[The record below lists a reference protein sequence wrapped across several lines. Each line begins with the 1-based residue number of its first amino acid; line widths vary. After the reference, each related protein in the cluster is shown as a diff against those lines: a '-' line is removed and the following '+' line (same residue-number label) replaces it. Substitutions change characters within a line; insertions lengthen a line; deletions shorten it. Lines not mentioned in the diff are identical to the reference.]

1 MGIAER
7 REREKEQRRNDIID
21 AAEKVFFSKG
31 LEDASMDEV
40 AESAEL
46 SKGTLYL
53 YFKSK
58 EELYLAI
65 HLRGNRI
72 LRDMFAKAV
81 NTPQNGLEKTRAVG
95 WSYFEY
101 YQNYPNYFN
110 AMIYYESRE
119 IDFADSSPVAQQ
131 CLLLGK
137 ETLDILAGAIVEGIE
152 DGSIRSSVDPV
163 KTAISLWGQ
172 TTGIIQII
180 ALKADIIKH
189 NYQLNAEEIVDY
201 TFDLIYH
208 SLKSE

>member
-7 REREKEQRRNDIID
+7 REREKEQRKSDIID

-31 LEDASMDEV
+31 LDDASMDEV
-40 AESAEL
+40 AENAEL

-53 YFKSK
+53 YFKNK

-81 NTPQNGLEKTRAVG
+81 STSQSGLEKTRAIG
-95 WSYFEY
+95 RSYFEY
-101 YQNYPNYFN
+101 YQNHPDYFN

-119 IDFADSSPVAQQ
+119 IDFADNSPVAQQ

-137 ETLDILAGAIVEGIE
+137 ETLDILAGAITEGIE
-152 DGSIRSSVDPV
+152 DGSIRSSVDPI
-163 KTAISLWGQ
+163 KAAISLWGQ
-172 TTGIIQII
+172 STGIIQII
-180 ALKADIIKH
+180 SLKADIIKH
-189 NYQLNAEEIVDY
+189 SHQVSAEEIVDY
-201 TFDLIYH
+201 TFELIYH

>member
-21 AAEKVFFSKG
+21 AAESVFFSKG
-31 LEDASMDEV
+31 LEAASMDEV
-40 AESAEL
+40 AEQAEL

-72 LRDMFAKAV
+72 LRDMFAQAV
-81 NTPQNGLEKTRAVG
+81 KIPANGLEKTRAIG
-95 WSYFEY
+95 QSYFKYFQDYPDY
-101 YQNYPNYFN
+101 YN

-119 IDFADSSPVAQQ
+119 IDFADQSPVAQQ
-131 CLLLGK
+131 CLMLGK
-137 ETLDILAGAIVEGIE
+137 ETLDILAGAIEEGIQ
-152 DGSIRSSVDPV
+152 DGSIRPSINPV

-172 TTGIIQII
+172 STGIIQVM
-180 ALKADIIKH
+180 ALKKDIIQH
-189 NYQLNAEEIVDY
+189 SHQLGPEEIIDY
-201 TFDLIYH
+201 TFELIYH